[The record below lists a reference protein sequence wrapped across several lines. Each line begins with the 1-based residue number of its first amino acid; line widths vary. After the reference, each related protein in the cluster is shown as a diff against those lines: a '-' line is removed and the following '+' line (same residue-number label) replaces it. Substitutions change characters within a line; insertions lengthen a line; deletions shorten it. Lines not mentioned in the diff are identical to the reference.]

1 MEEVMKMVKSWKYF
15 ELIKFDN
22 GSNIDKRGVR
32 LTPSFLA
39 QVTGRIELTFTQV
52 RKTPEEQGF
61 VRQSTC
67 PL

>member
-1 MEEVMKMVKSWKYF
+1 MRMVKSWKYF
-15 ELIKFDN
+15 ERITFDN
-22 GSNIDKRGVR
+22 GSNTDKRGVR

-39 QVTGRIELTFTQV
+39 QVTGRRELTFTQM

-67 PL
+67 QL